1 MIDEQLDAFLRYR
14 RAVRHDSD
22 HTVRAYASDLS
33 QFAHYLEEQGIGE
46 PGDVRVS
53 HVRGYLAGMVQAG
66 YAGTTIARK
75 LSAVKSFFRWA
86 RRNGLVADDPA
97 GSLRPPKRRQGL
109 PHALNIEEVEALIQ
123 LPDSSPAGLRDRA
136 LLELLYASGI
146 RAGEAAH
153 LTVQD
158 LDLDQ
163 LEVRVR
169 QGKGRKDRIALMGE
183 PAAQALVAY
192 IEHGRPVLE
201 EARPHARTASL
212 RCPAG
217 DVLFLN
223 RFGGPLSDRG
233 IRRVF
238 DKYAAE
244 ACKRFKITPH
254 VLRHSFATHLLDRGA
269 DLRSVQ
275 ELLGHASIATTQV
288 YTHVSTARLV
298 EEHRRAH
305 PRADDDESN
314 GPAAD

>member
-14 RAVRHDSD
+14 HAVRHDSD
-22 HTVRAYASDLS
+22 HTIRAYASDLS

-46 PGDVRVS
+46 LGDVRVS
-53 HVRGYLAGMVQAG
+53 HVRGYLASMVQAG
-66 YAGTTIARK
+66 YAGTSVARK
-75 LSAVKSFFRWA
+75 LSAVKSFFRWV
-86 RRNGLVADDPA
+86 RRKGLVTDDPA
-97 GSLRPPKRRQGL
+97 GSLRPPKRRESL
-109 PHALNIEEVEALIQ
+109 PHALNIEEVEALLQ
-123 LPDSSPAGLRDRA
+123 LPDSTPAGLRDRA

-153 LTVQD
+153 LRMQD
-158 LDLDQ
+158 LVLDQ

-192 IEHGRPVLE
+192 IEHGRPLLE
-201 EARPHARTASL
+201 EGRPTARTPSL
-212 RCPAG
+212 RRPAG
-217 DVLFLN
+217 DIVFLN

-233 IRRVF
+233 IRRIF

-305 PRADDDESN
+305 PRADDDE
-314 GPAAD
+314 GEEPAAD